1 MKRYGK
7 MLPLAALCLL
17 LAACQPKEA
26 AEQPKEP
33 EQTLES
39 QIPYLD
45 TAQVMAPWRGGAG
58 TGPEVEL
65 PMQEEQ
71 EQRAIQLL
79 KQIPLEEFEPCEW
92 GEVTGTAQ
100 ELVLR
105 DGEGTMSCTV
115 LIVDPNDA
123 GLQLTPSSSHPQ
135 GTLGVTLTQDD
146 GSKQSFQGVSTSFS
160 FTELKKLCDEVYNDS
175 QDPAFSGQAALLAQ
189 PEKSR
194 ALTKGN
200 IAGIQTALE
209 QAAGQ
214 GGEGEYD
221 LALTLPGGTYWLD
234 TRSGT
239 FAQQDG
245 NLAGQLDA
253 QALQNV
259 LRYSGYGAWS
269 E

>member
-26 AEQPKEP
+26 AEQSKEP

-92 GEVTGTAQ
+92 GEVTGIAQ

-123 GLQLTPSSSHPQ
+123 GLQLTPVQLSPTRDPGGHTDAGRWLP
-135 GTLGVTLTQDD
+135 
-146 GSKQSFQGVSTSFS
+146 
-160 FTELKKLCDEVYNDS
+160 TEL
-175 QDPAFSGQAALLAQ
+175 SGGQHFLFLHRAEKIVRRSVQRQ
-189 PEKSR
+189 PR
-194 ALTKGN
+194 
-200 IAGIQTALE
+200 
-209 QAAGQ
+209 
-214 GGEGEYD
+214 
-221 LALTLPGGTYWLD
+221 P
-234 TRSGT
+234 R
-239 FAQQDG
+239 F
-245 NLAGQLDA
+245 
-253 QALQNV
+253 
-259 LRYSGYGAWS
+259 
-269 E
+269 